1 MHQHIPVLP
10 INTCLYRSSVH
21 VRIDHQHMS
30 VFPSTNAY
38 IAHQHL
44 SVWPSTHAC
53 IANQHMLVSP
63 TITCPDSTHQHMPVS
78 PVNNSRITQAVCSHM
93 MNKQLFYNYRLLST
107 YLIFRSSHHDYI
119 YIHDPFVTWILSKRH
134 IILVC
139 FKNFSLQWFVKENFI
154 ILSEHK
160 WKNVSWENNFLW

>member
-1 MHQHIPVLP
+1 
-10 INTCLYRSSVH
+10 
-21 VRIDHQHMS
+21 MS

-44 SVWPSTHAC
+44 SISPSTHAC
-53 IANQHMLVSP
+53 IADQHMLVSP
-63 TITCPDSTHQHMPVS
+63 TITCPYSTHQHMPVS
-78 PVNNSRITQAVCSHM
+78 PVNNNRITQTVCIHM

-107 YLIFRSSHHDYI
+107 YLIFRWSHHDYI
-119 YIHDPFVTWILSKRH
+119 YIHEPFVTWILSKRH

-139 FKNFSLQWFVKENFI
+139 FKNVSSQWFVKEYFI

-160 WKNVSWENNFLW
+160 WKNVSWENTFLW